1 MSLPQMRNLRFQFEL
16 HPDKALISSPVLGI
30 WDVKLKVAP
39 SSHLVLDLLDLS
51 RLMWNVRFDKHK
63 KSIFLTYF
71 SHYEYGFHQKTLGSS
86 SPEEEPK
93 VFAFA
98 MDDEWVIDEASM
110 ELIRLHKKTRRTR
123 YEPKEGAVPIP
134 LDNKRKTIIEFS
146 KGKNVT
152 HEDDWRS
159 SEPPTSKVTE
169 PWKGRTVFQI
179 LPGGIENRTS
189 VPAKTRDP
197 TRRKVGSPDEELSKG
212 KPGDSSARTGASGSS
227 PPGEV
232 PARRRVRTKGRG
244 PHGPAPKVAVAPLAP
259 EDDPDLQEHEPSLP
273 EEPEVSSLEP
283 RRIALPLPGQ
293 EVSRASPQ
301 YQRMLE
307 KLNNEEELYK
317 LHVKHY
323 HMSPAQFRRRTSM
336 LGLPGEIYDKYDRIV
351 KGCRVC
357 STSVPTP
364 PRARIAGLRAS
375 SFGDLIF
382 VDHEEIKFGTKAY
395 LALVIIDG
403 ASNLLWATALT
414 NLEAPETLGAFRQ
427 WTEENNCV
435 PKGIVGDQ
443 AFFTPQFMS
452 YYKFHGI
459 TPYPCG
465 PWTPWPNRAE
475 TAVRLCK
482 RTWSIMAKV
491 LADEGYAE
499 RVTVRQAVKKV
510 AWARN
515 CQLTVSGYSPL
526 EIATGRRPPD
536 LFDVKTSTPEQLS
549 ANPPE
554 EDRTTLDL
562 QRIAMRAHQEARQ
575 SIDLRKDLA
584 RRVMPSDGPYQKGDR
599 VFCLA

>member
-1 MSLPQMRNLRFQFEL
+1 MAAQDLMKFCDDNPNCGIWHTIAETTSQFTFANSESTKCQQKLIICMYDREYAVQSTEFDIVEQGHVPILMSLPQMRNLRFQFEL

-63 KSIFLTYF
+63 KSSFLTYF

-93 VFAFA
+93 GFAFA

-134 LDNKRKTIIEFS
+134 LEYLDNKRKTIIEFS
-146 KGKNVT
+146 KGRNVT

-259 EDDPDLQEHEPSLP
+259 EDDPDLQEYEPSLP

-293 EVSRASPQ
+293 EGLSTVSAHVGKAEQRCRAVQVACEALPHELCTVSAKDQHARAARRDLRQVRPNCQGLSCLQ
-301 YQRMLE
+301 Y
-307 KLNNEEELYK
+307 
-317 LHVKHY
+317 
-323 HMSPAQFRRRTSM
+323 FRAYASASQNR
-336 LGLPGEIYDKYDRIV
+336 
-351 KGCRVC
+351 
-357 STSVPTP
+357 
-364 PRARIAGLRAS
+364 RIAS
-375 SFGDLIF
+375 
-382 VDHEEIKFGTKAY
+382 
-395 LALVIIDG
+395 III
-403 ASNLLWATALT
+403 W
-414 NLEAPETLGAFRQ
+414 
-427 WTEENNCV
+427 
-435 PKGIVGDQ
+435 
-443 AFFTPQFMS
+443 
-452 YYKFHGI
+452 
-459 TPYPCG
+459 
-465 PWTPWPNRAE
+465 
-475 TAVRLCK
+475 
-482 RTWSIMAKV
+482 
-491 LADEGYAE
+491 
-499 RVTVRQAVKKV
+499 
-510 AWARN
+510 
-515 CQLTVSGYSPL
+515 
-526 EIATGRRPPD
+526 
-536 LFDVKTSTPEQLS
+536 
-549 ANPPE
+549 
-554 EDRTTLDL
+554 
-562 QRIAMRAHQEARQ
+562 
-575 SIDLRKDLA
+575 
-584 RRVMPSDGPYQKGDR
+584 
-599 VFCLA
+599 